1 MLETEVE
8 ETDRATRALI
18 SDGDVLL
25 RVFVNY
31 PENNNNTGDCF
42 SERVSNFK
50 RKHRK
55 LKHCS
60 DK

>member
-1 MLETEVE
+1 MLEKEVE
-8 ETDRATRALI
+8 ETDRALI

-42 SERVSNFK
+42 SEQFSNFK
-50 RKHRK
+50 GKHRK